1 MQLTRERFPWLA
13 LGIGLVLAAVLIR
26 SGAADPDGGYGLP
39 LLTLLLMAEFGFL
52 VTAIGAFL
60 GLRSLQRHGLALAPG
75 LVALGCAALALGF
88 LILGLS
94 LWPGLS
100 EGLSRP

>member
-1 MQLTRERFPWLA
+1 MQMTKEGFPWLA

-26 SGAADPDGGYGLP
+26 SGAADPADGYGLP

-52 VTAIGAFL
+52 VTAVGAFL
-60 GLRSLQRHGLALAPG
+60 GVRTMQRRGRSPAHLLAT
-75 LVALGCAALALGF
+75 LGCAALALGF
-88 LILGLS
+88 LMLGFS